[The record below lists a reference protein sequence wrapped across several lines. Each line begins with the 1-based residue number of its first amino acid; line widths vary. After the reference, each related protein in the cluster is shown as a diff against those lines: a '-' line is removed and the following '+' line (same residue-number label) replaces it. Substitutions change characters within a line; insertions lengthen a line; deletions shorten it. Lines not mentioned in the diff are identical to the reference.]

1 MPKKTETPTVEK
13 TVIEP
18 AELTQEATTK
28 FDAYTTNLVVLVQ
41 AEETHDNT
49 AKDVIDMFEETRVTM
64 VAAGLP
70 KKDIP
75 MRIFE
80 ALRIRLDANEDFS
93 DAVVK
98 RGKKEILHITQ
109 YFQMSLEMRIRDIRF
124 TLFSKVVALAH
135 TGDISKASIK
145 TALKKTGD
153 AYPKALE
160 ALVTKAEFAK
170 LVGSINMALIPVALQ
185 ETVNNIADADTLREL
200 GKLIKVQSQKVA

>member
-1 MPKKTETPTVEK
+1 MPKKDEKPTV

-18 AELTQEATTK
+18 ATLTADAESK
-28 FDAYTTNLVVLVQ
+28 FDAYASNLVVLVQ
-41 AEETHDNT
+41 AEETHDST
-49 AKDVIDMFEETRVTM
+49 SKDVIDMFEETRVVM

-80 ALRIRLDANEDFS
+80 ALRIRFDANEDYS
-93 DAVVK
+93 EAVVK

-109 YFQMSLEMRIRDIRF
+109 YFQMGLEMRIRDIRF
-124 TLFSKVVALAH
+124 TLFGKVVALAH

-153 AYPKALE
+153 AYAKALE

-170 LVGSINMALIPVALQ
+170 LVGSINMALIPQNVQ
-185 ETVNNIADADTLREL
+185 DMVNNIADVDSLREI
-200 GKLIKVQSQKVA
+200 GKLVKVQSTKVA